1 MDFQLQLVLIP
12 VSDVDR
18 AKVFYTD
25 MAGFTLD
32 TDYQSGE
39 SFRVVQCTPPGSP
52 CSIGFGVGVNEA
64 QPGSAQGLHLVVE
77 DIEQA
82 HRIMKDR
89 GVKVSD
95 IRHMGEDGWQPGPHP
110 DRADYG
116 SFADFA
122 DPDGNT
128 WVLQEVG
135 HRAGG

>member
-18 AKVFYTD
+18 AKAFYTD
-25 MAGFTLD
+25 IAGFTLD
-32 TDYQSGE
+32 TDYQAGA
-39 SFRVVQCTPPGSP
+39 SFRVVQCTPPGSS

-64 QPGSAQGLHLVVE
+64 EPGSAQGLHLVVE
-77 DIEQA
+77 DIERA
-82 HRIMKDR
+82 HEIMKNR
-89 GVKVSD
+89 GVKVID
-95 IRHMGEDGWQPGPHP
+95 IRHMGENGWQPGSHP
-110 DRADYG
+110 DRADYA

-128 WVLQEVG
+128 WLLQEVG